1 MTLVLV
7 VLQLE
12 QMPVL
17 VVMETEVY
25 ISINVLYHAQII
37 ITIRITFVLNAM

>member
-1 MTLVLV
+1 MILVLV

-17 VVMETEVY
+17 VVMEPEVY
-25 ISINVLYHAQII
+25 ISINVLNHAQII
-37 ITIRITFVLNAM
+37 ITISITFVLNAM